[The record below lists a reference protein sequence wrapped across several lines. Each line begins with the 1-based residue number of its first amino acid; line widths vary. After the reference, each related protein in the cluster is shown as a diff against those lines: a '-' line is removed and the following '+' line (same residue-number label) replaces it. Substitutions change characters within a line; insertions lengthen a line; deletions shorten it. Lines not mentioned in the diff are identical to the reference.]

1 MTTTHTPNYAAV
13 AAHTTID
20 ELSLVIT
27 LNYDMIT
34 DHIHGTIELADAEL
48 HTASLIHQA
57 ATDEL
62 HTRAIL
68 FDTDRDQYLTRS
80 GERHLGLIALGWANG
95 RYDTLTPTM
104 RPIASRRA
112 ILNELHTR
120 ALTIHISRTHLTTTR
135 AAARHLA
142 TLIRQHRMDGQDVHD
157 MGHDEYS
164 GLTVVDRHGYP
175 EVYAFLLTACD
186 TFNVDGYGLLQT
198 ATVDILGW

>member
-1 MTTTHTPNYAAV
+1 MTTTHTPNYAQV
-13 AAHTTID
+13 AAHATTD

-34 DHIHGTIELADAEL
+34 DHIHGTTELTDAEL
-48 HTASLIHQA
+48 TDASLIHQA

-62 HTRAIL
+62 HTRA
-68 FDTDRDQYLTRS
+68 
-80 GERHLGLIALGWANG
+80 
-95 RYDTLTPTM
+95 
-104 RPIASRRA
+104 
-112 ILNELHTR
+112 
-120 ALTIHISRTHLTTTR
+120 LTIHTSRPHLTTTR

-142 TLIRQHRMDGQDVHD
+142 TLIRQHRMDGQDIHD
-157 MGHDEYS
+157 MGHDENNS
-164 GLTVVDRHGYP
+164 LGLVDRHGYP